1 MDNSTPS
8 AAAPSNV
15 NRTVPLRRA
24 NAELRSREYLT
35 VAEIAALAA
44 SAKRNRWGHRDA
56 TIILMAFRHGF
67 RARELCQLRRDQ
79 IDFASAVL
87 HVTRVKDGSPSV
99 HPLAGSEMRAL
110 RRLLREMPASAFV
123 FVSERGAPIS
133 PAGS

>member
-1 MDNSTPS
+1 MDNSKPS

-35 VAEIAALAA
+35 VAEIAVLAA
-44 SAKRNRWGHRDA
+44 TAKHNRWGHRDA
-56 TIILMAFRHGF
+56 TMILMAFRHGL
-67 RARELCQLRRDQ
+67 RAQELCSLRRDQ

-87 HVTRVKDGSPSV
+87 HVTRVKGGSPSV

-110 RRLLREMPASAFV
+110 RRLLRASPCL
-123 FVSERGAPIS
+123 RIS
-133 PAGS
+133 FGE